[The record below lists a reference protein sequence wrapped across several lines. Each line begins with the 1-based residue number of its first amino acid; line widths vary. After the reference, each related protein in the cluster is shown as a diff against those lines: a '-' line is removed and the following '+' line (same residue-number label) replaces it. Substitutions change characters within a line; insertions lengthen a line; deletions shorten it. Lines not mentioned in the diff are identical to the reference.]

1 VKVHIFQ
8 EVSEGDRGFTLLEV
22 LIALVIF
29 CVAAFSSIMIFKNS
43 LLRFGKQMGEKKVY
57 SEAMKVFDYTERYLT
72 SAMCNDMDGKL
83 RINFEGRDSYVRF
96 ISPFSEGKESD
107 LAKFGIYFDSEGNK
121 VKVSV
126 IRIDR
131 KSPDFVFPAG
141 FPGAQVLGDDIGMFK
156 LSYYDGKNWKDCW
169 DTSSMPEPA
178 LPRLVKIEITTF
190 SQKIEGKR
198 YDETFEKIIRI
209 VSD

>member
-1 VKVHIFQ
+1 MKVHIFRG
-8 EVSEGDRGFTLLEV
+8 VSEEDKGFTLLEV

-43 LLRFGKQMGEKKVY
+43 LLRFDKQIGEKKVY
-57 SEAMKVFDYTERYLT
+57 SEAIKVFDYTERYLS
-72 SAMCNDMDGKL
+72 SAMCNDMDGKF

-96 ISPFSEGKESD
+96 ISPFSEGQESD
-107 LAKFGIYFDSEGNK
+107 LAKFGIYFDSECNK
-121 VKVSV
+121 VKVSI

-131 KSPDFVFPAG
+131 KCPDFVFPVG
-141 FPGAQVLGDDIGMFK
+141 FPGAQVLGEDIGMFK
-156 LSYYDGKNWKDCW
+156 ISYYDGRNWKDCW
-169 DTSSMPEPA
+169 DTSSMSEPV
-178 LPRLVKIEITTF
+178 LPRLVRIEIAPF

-198 YDETFEKIIRI
+198 YEETFEKVIKI

>member
-1 VKVHIFQ
+1 
-8 EVSEGDRGFTLLEV
+8 
-22 LIALVIF
+22 
-29 CVAAFSSIMIFKNS
+29 
-43 LLRFGKQMGEKKVY
+43 
-57 SEAMKVFDYTERYLT
+57 
-72 SAMCNDMDGKL
+72 MDGKL

-107 LAKFGIYFDSEGNK
+107 LAKFGIYFDSEGNE

-169 DTSSMPEPA
+169 DTSSMSEPA
-178 LPRLVKIEITTF
+178 LPRLVRIEITPF